1 MYTCTPHTYVH
12 RALQQAVVGC
22 GSSFE
27 PFITADLLQLI
38 FSALKHTNRFI
49 RETGF
54 KVLAAIVKCPGEV
67 LIELYCIC
75 MRIYLCCLDVLII
88 ISWHYNLMIIAYL
101 KTRMKWDIVI
111 HPSPLQLCT
120 NIQHLLPLH
129 QKWCTIKL
137 LVGKQWI
144 AERSNQ
150 PLAHLRVMNI
160 YSLYT

>member
-1 MYTCTPHTYVH
+1 MHTTHLCT
-12 RALQQAVVGC
+12 Q
-22 GSSFE
+22 SS
-27 PFITADLLQLI
+27 TASSSGLWFFLWAIHHCRPPATDLLCTEAHQQVHQRDRVQ
-38 FSALKHTNRFI
+38 SACRHCQVPRWS
-49 RETGF
+49 
-54 KVLAAIVKCPGEV
+54 V
-67 LIELYCIC
+67 LIGLYCIC

-88 ISWHYNLMIIAYL
+88 IFWHYNLMIIAYL

-120 NIQHLLPLH
+120 NIQHLLTLH